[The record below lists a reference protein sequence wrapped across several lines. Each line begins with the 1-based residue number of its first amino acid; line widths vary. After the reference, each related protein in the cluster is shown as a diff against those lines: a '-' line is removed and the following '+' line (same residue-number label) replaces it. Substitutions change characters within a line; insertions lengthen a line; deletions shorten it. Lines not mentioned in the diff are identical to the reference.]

1 MNVYFEENYW
11 GCLRER
17 DGEEPGREIRLDA
30 GFTWKGRP
38 WQIPAVY
45 VCRQGLVADFCGR
58 IRAEEIQ
65 AFYEKWGARH
75 GETFSEKEQE
85 LLEREN
91 PFHCDFRVEAGV
103 CGETIQTKMGCGA
116 CWCPPALRPEEEAA
130 SSEANWAEEL
140 LIEAYSL
147 DPKSGWIFWR
157 NSFAWQTEEPE
168 VLSSLTFVF
177 TEDPVLFS
185 GPHFRSRQGEAG
197 QKVEFVHPATN
208 RTYVLTVL
216 GQEAETLET
225 EAISQVPDIRTWPT
239 HFQVLHYQVE
249 PELPEGELT
258 VSDCDQSDQPVH
270 RERPAAAAIAVIGGA
285 DGPTSF
291 FVAGKLPDSAV
302 HPTRRTAYSALHYE
316 PEETVEWKLTFQVRQ
331 DTRKEVRVEL

>member
-1 MNVYFEENYW
+1 M
-11 GCLRER
+11 
-17 DGEEPGREIRLDA
+17 
-30 GFTWKGRP
+30 
-38 WQIPAVY
+38 
-45 VCRQGLVADFCGR
+45 
-58 IRAEEIQ
+58 
-65 AFYEKWGARH
+65 
-75 GETFSEKEQE
+75 
-85 LLEREN
+85 
-91 PFHCDFRVEAGV
+91 
-103 CGETIQTKMGCGA
+103 
-116 CWCPPALRPEEEAA
+116 
-130 SSEANWAEEL
+130 
-140 LIEAYSL
+140 IEAYSL

-249 PELPEGELT
+249 PELLDGELT

-302 HPTRRTAYSALHYE
+302 HPKRRTAYSALHYE